1 MQFYFYLQMKFIKV
15 NAIIKIMATLD
26 SLLADRTTSSELGFR
41 INDKPFISA
50 DGKEALWANA
60 WVNDK
65 EGKLLCIG
73 ATVDTLEKMQA
84 EGKDFDKLMLSEPE
98 TRIHST
104 NGIEY
109 NLCQLYINDTIKI
122 SLEETS
128 YKAENQSI
136 YNKNLNLIMNGINQK
151 LINSLL
157 LGTITAI
164 ILGYFFCNQLYYK
177 KGIEIS
183 FDTYINSYNKNSII
197 IKEAFNYK
205 LAAVT
210 FALVSGL
217 MFFVFY
223 DEKRN
228 ANIKTKVISLFR
240 KYKSNTK
247 LENHSFT
254 EIKKD
259 FVFMIYNLLF
269 NFNGRIS
276 RINFLGEMLA
286 LNLVSYPF
294 FMSLQNETN
303 FFFKFIFLVI
313 YLFFSVK
320 INVRRLHDFNFTGW
334 YSIIYLI
341 SIGTYLLALL
351 TKWDFLMSII
361 LSGWNVLFG
370 VIIIYNLV
378 LLVLPG
384 NKFTNTYG

>member
-1 MQFYFYLQMKFIKV
+1 
-15 NAIIKIMATLD
+15 MATLN

-41 INDKPFISA
+41 INDKPSISA
-50 DGKEALWANA
+50 DGKETLWANA

-73 ATVDTLEKMQA
+73 ATVETLEKMQA
-84 EGKDFDKLMLSEPE
+84 EGLGFDKLMLSEPE

-136 YNKNLNLIMNGINQK
+136 NNKNLNLIMNGINQK
-151 LINSLL
+151 LIKSLL

-164 ILGYFFCNQLYYK
+164 ILGYFFSNELYYK

-205 LAAVT
+205 LAALT

-228 ANIKTKVISLFR
+228 AYIKNKVISLFR

-247 LENHSFT
+247 LENQSFT

-269 NFNGRIS
+269 NFKGRIS

-286 LNLVSYPF
+286 LNLVSYPL
-294 FMSLQNETN
+294 FMSQQNETN

-313 YLFFSVK
+313 YIFFIVK
-320 INVRRLHDFNFTGW
+320 IHVRRFHDFNFSGW
-334 YSIIYLI
+334 YTTAYLI
-341 SIGTYLLALL
+341 PFGLFILGLL
-351 TKWDFLMSII
+351 TKWDFLMSLILIGWDII
-361 LSGWNVLFG
+361 WGI
-370 VIIIYNLV
+370 IIIYNL
-378 LLVLPG
+378 LLLIIPG
-384 NKFTNTYG
+384 NDGTNTHSEKN